1 MLYSR
6 TKIGDELEKATISWA
21 QMMQASLDARFG
33 KDKAGYCLI
42 LTTAGKGGSMHLK
55 TNLKME
61 GLVEF
66 FKELSN
72 KIRQGMTGVIIH

>member
-1 MLYSR
+1 MLYSK
-6 TKIGDELEKATISWA
+6 TKIGEELKRATTEWGLMI
-21 QMMQASLDARFG
+21 QASLDSEFG
-33 KDKAGYCLI
+33 KDKTGYCLI
-42 LTTAGKGGSMHLK
+42 LTTTETRGSMHLK

-72 KIRQGMTGVIIH
+72 KIRQGMTGVVIH